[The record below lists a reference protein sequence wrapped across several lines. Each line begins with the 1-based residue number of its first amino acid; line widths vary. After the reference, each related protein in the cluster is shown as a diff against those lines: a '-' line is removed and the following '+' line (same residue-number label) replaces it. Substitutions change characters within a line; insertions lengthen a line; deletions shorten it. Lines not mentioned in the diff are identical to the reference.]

1 MGSVGSVGFA
11 PPWCFFGE
19 SVARLF
25 LRRDVAAKPV
35 VFRVLW
41 WRGLGS
47 RPWAYNATLERL
59 GQFAT
64 YKLADGLVQPV
75 EFGLYHFPCLGEYA
89 RAGIGQPVTQF
100 LGEARSAEQGVV
112 LGHEIDAKALGHG
125 NGGVSTLDLSRADSY
140 RLHAPRCFEPVER
153 FQVDP
158 EQFAKLLGAQQQW
171 QVLQLNRRLDCRLV
185 LPLFVFHRLSFL
197 RFILNSESI
206 LLGR

>member
-1 MGSVGSVGFA
+1 MWVVWA
-11 PPWCFFGE
+11 VWVLPPLVFLWGECAAKPPRLAKPRARAVE

-47 RPWAYNATLERL
+47 RPWAYNAALECL

-89 RAGIGQPVTQF
+89 RAGIGQPVT
-100 LGEARSAEQGVV
+100 
-112 LGHEIDAKALGHG
+112 
-125 NGGVSTLDLSRADSY
+125 
-140 RLHAPRCFEPVER
+140 
-153 FQVDP
+153 
-158 EQFAKLLGAQQQW
+158 
-171 QVLQLNRRLDCRLV
+171 
-185 LPLFVFHRLSFL
+185 
-197 RFILNSESI
+197 
-206 LLGR
+206 